1 MYKITDYSKKQAEK
15 LNVTIK
21 PSQKK
26 DKKID
31 VIKNGHVI
39 ASIGNK
45 NYKDY
50 PTYIETKGKSYAD
63 TRRKLYR
70 IRHKNDIHIKN
81 TPGWYAGKILWSIA

>member
-1 MYKITDYSKKQAEK
+1 MYKISDYSKKQAEK

-50 PTYIETKGKSYAD
+50 PTYIQENGKTYAD
-63 TRRKLYR
+63 KRRKLYKL
-70 IRHKNDIHIKN
+70 RHKNDIHIKN
-81 TPGWYAGKILWSIA
+81 TPGFFAGRILW

>member
-1 MYKITDYSKKQAEK
+1 MYKISQYSKKQAEK

-50 PTYIETKGKSYAD
+50 PTYIKQNGKPYAD
-63 TRRKLYR
+63 KRRKLYKL
-70 IRHKNDIHIKN
+70 RHKNDIHIKN
-81 TPGWYAGKILWSIA
+81 TPGFFAGRILW

>member
-1 MYKITDYSKKQAEK
+1 MYKISQYSKKQAEK

-50 PTYIETKGKSYAD
+50 PTYIIENGKTYAD
-63 TRRKLYR
+63 KRRKLYKL
-70 IRHKNDIHIKN
+70 RHKNDIHIKN
-81 TPGWYAGKILWSIA
+81 TPGFFANKILWS